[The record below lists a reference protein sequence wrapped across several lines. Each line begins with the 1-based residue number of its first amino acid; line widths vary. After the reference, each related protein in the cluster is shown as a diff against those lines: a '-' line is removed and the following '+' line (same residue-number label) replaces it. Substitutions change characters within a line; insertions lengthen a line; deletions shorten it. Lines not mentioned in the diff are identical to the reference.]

1 MAERLTKLRPIPAS
15 CAGLELKRVYLEL
28 VRMAGNISAAARRLD
43 VPVHDLRIMTRVHPE
58 LIDAALEAQEQAL
71 DKAERIVM
79 GALDGDDMAK
89 RLEAAKTI
97 LRLSPAARKRGW
109 GRPKAQSQEADEPP
123 RITLK
128 WRD

>member
-1 MAERLTKLRPIPAS
+1 MARPIPAS
-15 CAGLELKRVYLEL
+15 CAGLSLKAIYLEL
-28 VRMAGNISAAARRLD
+28 VRMAGNVSAAARRLD
-43 VPVHDLRIMTRVHPE
+43 VPVHDLRLMTRAHPE

-79 GALDGDDMAK
+79 AALDGDDMTK

-97 LRLSPAARKRGW
+97 LRLSPAARRRGW
-109 GRPKAQSQEADEPP
+109 GRPKPQATISDDPAESPP
-123 RITLK
+123 LAIK